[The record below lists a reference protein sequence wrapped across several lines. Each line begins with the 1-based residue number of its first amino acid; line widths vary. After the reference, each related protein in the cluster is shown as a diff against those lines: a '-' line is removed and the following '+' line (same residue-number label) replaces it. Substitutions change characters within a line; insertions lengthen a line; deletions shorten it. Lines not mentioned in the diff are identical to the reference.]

1 MKNIFPSLLAKRNN
15 LFWGPLIIFSIILFC
30 NVANAGT
37 GIGTHAGYGAIKY
50 EEETSS
56 PGADHESTSTL
67 STILFGV
74 SGEYSFS
81 KQANFFTGLTT
92 DWAIGLTD
100 DETHKE
106 NGAKF
111 QTNDLNIFG
120 QFYDIRFGYKN
131 GVGNL
136 YYRMY
141 VSGGWDGMRLKRSS
155 VVEQDIEKPGTTS
168 QDISLW
174 RTGGGFGM
182 GYKFGDWALDGRAAY
197 AYYPKGTVKKKNS
210 SEIKFDT
217 NGTCLDL
224 GAGLAN
230 EITRNVNFYFGGS
243 YTLIKLDGVVKHGEV
258 LPDSKTQ
265 IIVGVA
271 NLTYAF

>member
-1 MKNIFPSLLAKRNN
+1 MIF
-15 LFWGPLIIFSIILFC
+15 FC
-30 NVANAGT
+30 KAADAGT
-37 GIGTHAGYGAIKY
+37 GIGAHAGYGLIKY

-56 PGADHESTSTL
+56 PADRESTSTL
-67 STILFGV
+67 NTILFGV
-74 SGEYSFS
+74 SGEYSFT

-106 NGAKF
+106 DGAKF
-111 QTNDLNIFG
+111 QKNDLNIFG
-120 QFYDIRFGYKN
+120 QFYDVRFGYKN
-131 GVGNL
+131 GMGDL
-136 YYRMY
+136 YYRVY
-141 VSGGWDGMRLKRSS
+141 VSGGWDAMHFKRTAI
-155 VVEQDIEKPGTTS
+155 VEHGVEKPGTTS

-182 GYKFGDWALDGRAAY
+182 GYKFGNWALDGRAAY

-210 SEIKFDT
+210 VESKFDT

-224 GAGLAN
+224 GAGLAR

-243 YTLIKLDGVVKHGEV
+243 YTLIKLDGDVKHGEV
-258 LPDSKTQ
+258 LPDSETQ
-265 IIVGVA
+265 IMVGVA